1 MAQAE
6 FSTRPIY
13 LQLRD
18 ALMQRIAS
26 GEWRPGQVIP
36 NEGDLAR
43 EFNVSPGTMRKAL
56 GLIETE
62 RLVTRK
68 QGRGTFVNDQ
78 TSASLVDRYCNI
90 RGPDGRAAPGR
101 LDAGEITEA
110 AANAEECRR
119 LHLRSHD
126 QVWRIRRARIYRD
139 APLMYEEVSLPAE
152 LFPRLDAGKVHC
164 RIVALAQQHGLLL
177 GAAQERVS
185 IGAACERAA
194 VALGIAQG
202 APVVL
207 LDRVVR
213 TIGGQPVEWRIGQ
226 CDLASNHYQAQV
238 S

>member
-1 MAQAE
+1 
-6 FSTRPIY
+6 
-13 LQLRD
+13 
-18 ALMQRIAS
+18 
-26 GEWRPGQVIP
+26 
-36 NEGDLAR
+36 
-43 EFNVSPGTMRKAL
+43 
-56 GLIETE
+56 
-62 RLVTRK
+62 
-68 QGRGTFVNDQ
+68 
-78 TSASLVDRYCNI
+78 
-90 RGPDGRAAPGR
+90 
-101 LDAGEITEA
+101 
-110 AANAEECRR
+110 
-119 LHLRSHD
+119 
-126 QVWRIRRARIYRD
+126 
-139 APLMYEEVSLPAE
+139 MYEEVSLPAE